1 MAQAV
6 IGLGNPGPEYR
17 NTRHNV
23 GQRVVDALARRIHAR
38 FEREGGHAVAPGRW
52 QGEPLYLIKPGSFMN
67 VTGGRRWRASPGKL
81 HLGPADL
88 VVVFDDID
96 LPLGKVRVRQTGSAG
111 GHNGVRSMIEA
122 FGTDALRRV
131 KIGVGPSRPA
141 GRGSRP
147 GRRPRALAVLAGGA
161 RRGRPGLR
169 RGGRSGHEARGGPL
183 SAAAA

>member
-1 MAQAV
+1 VAQAV

-38 FEREGGHAVAPGRW
+38 FEREGAHAVAPGRW
-52 QGEPLYLIKPGSFMN
+52 QGETLYLIKPGSFMN
-67 VTGGRRWRASPGKL
+67 VTGGPMARLARKL

-131 KIGVGPSRPA
+131 KIGVG
-141 GRGSRP
+141 RP
-147 GRRPRALAVLAGGA
+147 GRPGEDREQVADHVLSPFSPDEHDAV
-161 RRGRPGLR
+161 
-169 RGGRSGHEARGGPL
+169 
-183 SAAAA
+183 AAACDQAADQVMKLVEGR